1 MNDIGAARPRKA
13 GRRWKE
19 KVSARDQ
26 LLEAASALMIEKDT
40 IDIPLGE
47 IAQRA
52 GLNSALVSYYFG
64 GKEGLL
70 MALAKRDT
78 AHALREMDALMEA
91 DAPPDSKL
99 KKHLAGI
106 INFNFRYPY
115 MTRLIHVLLRDPAS
129 ENSREITEFF
139 TGPVTR
145 AQAKL
150 LQDGIAAGLFRDVD
164 PVLFYFS
171 TIGACDYLFWGGSA
185 LRFVFG
191 QEKVDDAMRRR
202 FIDHTIE
209 LILDGCRAKPAPA
222 DG

>member
-1 MNDIGAARPRKA
+1 M
-13 GRRWKE
+13 
-19 KVSARDQ
+19 
-26 LLEAASALMIEKDT
+26 AASSLMIEKET

-78 AHALREMDALMEA
+78 AQAIREMDALMATDLGPEA
-91 DAPPDSKL
+91 KL
-99 KKHLAGI
+99 RKHLAGI
-106 INFNFRYPY
+106 INFNFHYPY
-115 MTRLIHVLLRDPAS
+115 MTRLIHLLLRDPES
-129 ENSREITEFF
+129 ENSREITEVF

-145 AQAKL
+145 AQAKML
-150 LQDGIAAGLFRDVD
+150 DEGMAAGVFRKID

-171 TIGACDYLFWGGSA
+171 SVGACDYLFWGGSA

-191 QEKVDDAMRRR
+191 HQKIDDDMRRR
-202 FIDHTIE
+202 FIDHMVE
-209 LILDGCRAKPAPA
+209 LVLHGCLAKPEKN

>member
-1 MNDIGAARPRKA
+1 MTAGAPRKA
-13 GRRWKE
+13 GRRWKA

-26 LLEAASALMIEKDT
+26 LLMAASSLMIEKET

-78 AHALREMDALMEA
+78 AQAIREMDALMATDLGPEA
-91 DAPPDSKL
+91 KL
-99 KKHLAGI
+99 RKHLAGI
-106 INFNFRYPY
+106 INFNFHYPY
-115 MTRLIHVLLRDPAS
+115 MTRLIHLLLRDPES
-129 ENSREITEFF
+129 ENSREITEVF

-145 AQAKL
+145 AQAKML
-150 LQDGIAAGLFRDVD
+150 DEGMAAGVFRKID

-171 TIGACDYLFWGGSA
+171 SVGACDYLFWGGSA

-191 QEKVDDAMRRR
+191 HQKIDDDMRRR
-202 FIDHTIE
+202 FIDHMVE
-209 LILDGCRAKPAPA
+209 LVLHGCLAKPEKN